1 MIRSKSLKELM
12 TMPINYIN
20 HASIMLILILMSLI
34 SFFFFFDIGD
44 DSRSSSFEKRGD
56 DAIQTTLN
64 DLLEVLDGLI
74 TKSRTKKLKD
84 TFNELI

>member
-34 SFFFFFDIGD
+34 SFFFDVGD

>member
-34 SFFFFFDIGD
+34 SFFFYVGD

>member
-34 SFFFFFDIGD
+34 SFFFFDVGD

-74 TKSRTKKLKD
+74 TKSRTKKLKY

>member
-34 SFFFFFDIGD
+34 SFFFDVGD

-74 TKSRTKKLKD
+74 TKSRTKKLKY

>member
-1 MIRSKSLKELM
+1 M

-34 SFFFFFDIGD
+34 SFFFDVGD